1 MPTTLFIILAIVW
14 IIIPI
19 IAKKKQQQA
28 KAEAERQ
35 RAARQRAQQPVMQ
48 QPVRQ
53 PMRTTP
59 LAPSVRPA
67 QSTFQPTEGLGSQ
80 EGKAG
85 AVLQGERAHDVTVN
99 LSQVKTTLKEAKTS
113 ITHTVTASSDSGH
126 AHEET
131 SMTGIEKECAPEDVR
146 AGQAVQAAQ
155 AAALIPGGDSA
166 FAWDVNQAR
175 SGLVMAEI
183 LGPCLALRD

>member
-14 IIIPI
+14 IVIPI

-28 KAEAERQ
+28 KEEAERQ
-35 RAARQRAQQPVMQ
+35 RAARQRAQQTAAQ
-48 QPVRQ
+48 QPAPQ

-59 LAPSVRPA
+59 IAPSVKPA
-67 QSTFQPTEGLGSQ
+67 QSTFQPSEGVGSQ
-80 EGKAG
+80 EGRSG
-85 AVLQGERAHDVTVN
+85 SVLQGEQPHDVATI
-99 LSQVKTTLKEAKTS
+99 LTQVKTTLKEAKTS

-131 SMTGIEKECAPEDVR
+131 SATGIEKECAPEGVR
-146 AGQAVQAAQ
+146 AAQAVIAAQ
-155 AAALIPGGDSA
+155 AAQVSADSA
-166 FAWDVNQAR
+166 FEWDVSQAR

-183 LGPCLALRD
+183 LGPCLAMRD